1 MTMFEEVFKFAF
13 WSFIF
18 VIALVSVTYAAGAID
33 GYFHAK
39 YCCQHSK
46 QAKENFSVVGE

>member
-13 WSFIF
+13 WAIVFSICL
-18 VIALVSVTYAAGAID
+18 IAVTYLAAYTD